1 MTVINM
7 PWEQELRTEYAE
19 PEQRT
24 KKEPGSGRLMDLV
37 KLARPRTWF
46 FIVFSFVIGW
56 LLSGAALSGRFF
68 VGLTISLIGVVN
80 VNLLNAY
87 TDQEEDHVNLPH
99 RVAMLDRVGERNL
112 IAVIAALYGVATLL
126 AVVMPFW
133 YKVVYVVS
141 AFDAIF
147 YSLPPLRLKGGP
159 ISSLVSFAG
168 AVFLPA
174 VGAWTL
180 EYDLMSTPSVIF
192 FLGYVFLTYCTL
204 KNIPDYDGD
213 KLAGLRTSATI
224 FSSKKTASYAAT
236 ALLLS
241 PYPLLVGL
249 TSLGIM
255 EAKFNLLLWLL
266 PVIGYISRGVINAE
280 TYEEHEKFHTLG
292 LVYMVAF
299 LVSTLLII
307 SPTLRT
313 LGLITGLLAMQSIIL
328 KAKIDSR

>member
-1 MTVINM
+1 MAIINS
-7 PWEQELRTEYAE
+7 PWEQEFQTEYTE
-19 PEQRT
+19 PEQRI
-24 KKEPGSGRLMDLV
+24 KEQSSDRFLNLV
-37 KLARPRTWF
+37 KLARPRTWT
-46 FIVFSFVIGW
+46 FIVFSYVIGW

-68 VGLTISLIGVVN
+68 VGLMVSVIGVIN

-87 TDQEEDHVNLPH
+87 TDQEEDLINLPH
-99 RVAMLDRVGERNL
+99 RVAMLDKVGEKTL
-112 IAVIAALYGVATLL
+112 IAVIAALYGAATLL
-126 AVVMPFW
+126 AMAMPFW
-133 YKVVYVVS
+133 YKVVYIIS

-180 EYDLMSTPSVIF
+180 EYDLMSTPLIII

-224 FSSKKTASYAAT
+224 FSSKKKASYAAT
-236 ALLLS
+236 VLLLS
-241 PYPLLVGL
+241 PYPLLVAL
-249 TSLGIM
+249 TSLGIV
-255 EAKFNLLLWLL
+255 EARFNVLIWLL
-266 PVIGYISRGVINAE
+266 PVIGYISYGIIKAE
-280 TYEEHEKFHTLG
+280 TYEEHERFHTLG
-292 LVYMVAF
+292 LIYVVAF

-307 SPTLRT
+307 SPTLNT
-313 LGLITGLLAMQSIIL
+313 LGFIIGLLAVQGLIL
-328 KAKIDSR
+328 KTKLDSR

>member
-1 MTVINM
+1 MAVINM
-7 PWEQELRTEYAE
+7 PWEQELQTEYTE

-24 KKEPGSGRLMDLV
+24 KREPGSGRLLDLV

-46 FIVFSFVIGW
+46 FIVFSYVIGW
-56 LLSGAALSGRFF
+56 LLSGAALSGKFV

-87 TDQEEDHVNLPH
+87 TDQEEDLINLPH
-99 RVAMLDRVGERNL
+99 RVAMLDRVGEKNL
-112 IAVIAALYGVATLL
+112 IAVIAVLYGAATLL
-126 AVVMPFW
+126 TVAMPFW
-133 YKVVYVVS
+133 YKVVYIVS

-180 EYDLMSTPSVIF
+180 ENDIMSTPAVII

-213 KLAGLRTSATI
+213 RLAGLRTSATI
-224 FSSKKTASYAAT
+224 FSSKKKASYAAT

-241 PYPLLVGL
+241 PYPLLVAL
-249 TSLGIM
+249 TSLGII
-255 EAKFNLLLWLL
+255 ETKFNVLLWLL
-266 PVIGYISRGVINAE
+266 PVIGYIAHGIIKAE
-280 TYEEHEKFHTLG
+280 TYEVYERFHTLG
-292 LVYMVAF
+292 LIYVVAF

-307 SPTLRT
+307 SPSLNT
-313 LGLITGLLAMQSIIL
+313 LGLIIGLLAVQSVIL

>member
-1 MTVINM
+1 MG
-7 PWEQELRTEYAE
+7 WEQELQTEITE
-19 PEQRT
+19 PEQRI
-24 KKEPGSGRLMDLV
+24 KRNPSSGRLLDLV

-46 FIVFSFVIGW
+46 FIVFSYVIGW
-56 LLSGAALSGRFF
+56 LLSGAVLSGRFF

-87 TDQEEDHVNLPH
+87 TDQEEDLINLPH
-99 RVAMLDRVGERNL
+99 RVAMLDRVGEKNL
-112 IAVIAALYGVATLL
+112 IAVIATLYGAATLL
-126 AVVMPFW
+126 TLVMPFW

-180 EYDLMSTPSVIF
+180 VNDVMSTPPVIF

-213 KLAGLRTSATI
+213 RLAGLRTSATI
-224 FSSKKTASYAAT
+224 FSSKKKASYAAA

-241 PYPLLVGL
+241 PYPLLVAL

-255 EAKFNLLLWLL
+255 EAKYNLLLGLL
-266 PVIGYISRGVINAE
+266 PVIGYICYGVINAE

-292 LVYMVAF
+292 LIYMVAF
-299 LVSTLLII
+299 LASTLLTIA
-307 SPTLRT
+307 PTLRT
-313 LGLITGLLAMQSIIL
+313 FGLIIGLLAMQSLVL